1 MTAALLKTAVYQNQ
15 AASRKGLLE
24 RLFAFWFQRLV
35 YNQIW
40 EDPVVDLE
48 ALRIEPESRLLTIS
62 SGGCNVLNY
71 LLADPA
77 RIVAVDLNPA
87 HLALTRL
94 KLAAVRHLPDHDTFF
109 RLFGSGADPE
119 AEELYRRYL
128 RPHLDYATRAWW
140 ERRRSPIGKRRLSYL
155 ADGLYRHGL
164 LGRYIGFLHVLAR
177 LTGGDPKRMLE
188 ATTIDEQHQL
198 FAKWVAPIFA
208 TRAVKALCG
217 IPAALYSLGIP
228 PAQFDA
234 LRDDADGGDLATL
247 YMERLRRLA
256 CDFPLEENYFAWQ
269 AFGRRYGVKPEG
281 PMPDYLK
288 PQSFATLGLRAARV
302 ETRLASV
309 TDFLSHEA
317 DASMDRYV
325 LLDAQDWMGPPQL
338 RQLWQEIDRTAR
350 PEARVI
356 FRTAGRASP
365 LEAALPPELLAR
377 WRTESDLATALF
389 RRDRSAIYGGFHIY
403 SRAG

>member
-15 AASRKGLLE
+15 ATSRKGLLE

-48 ALRIEPESRLLTIS
+48 ALRIGPESRLLTIS

-109 RLFGSGADPE
+109 RLFGGGADPE

-128 RPHLDYATRAWW
+128 RPHLDLATRTWW
-140 ERRRSPIGKRRLSYL
+140 ERRSATGKRRLSYF

-188 ATTIDEQHQL
+188 ATTLDEQHQL

-234 LRDDADGGDLATL
+234 LRDDADGGDLAAL

-269 AFGRRYGVKPEG
+269 AFGRRYGVKAGG
-281 PMPDYLK
+281 PMPDYLR

-309 TDFLSHEA
+309 TDFLAHEP

-325 LLDAQDWMGPPQL
+325 LLDAQDWMGPTQL
-338 RQLWQEIDRTAR
+338 RQLWREIDRTAR

-356 FRTAGRASP
+356 FRTAGRVSP

-377 WRTESDLATALF
+377 WRTESDLANTLF